1 MRGDIK
7 SHLLKHK
14 VDAEKT
20 IVIHYIF
27 GLNKPKEDK
36 KIEEEDWIKNI
47 ALIEGNTDKKNSL
60 VLSLFSGDLS
70 FYNKNLEFLNRV
82 KIS

>member
-1 MRGDIK
+1 LIEFLKR
-7 SHLLKHK
+7 HLLKHK

-47 ALIEGNTDKKNSL
+47 ALIEGNTDK
-60 VLSLFSGDLS
+60 
-70 FYNKNLEFLNRV
+70 
-82 KIS
+82 